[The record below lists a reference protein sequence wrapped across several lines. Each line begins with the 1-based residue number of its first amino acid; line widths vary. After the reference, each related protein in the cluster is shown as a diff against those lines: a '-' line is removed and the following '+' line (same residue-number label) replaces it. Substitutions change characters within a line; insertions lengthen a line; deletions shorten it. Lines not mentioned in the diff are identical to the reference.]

1 MAEVDVATARG
12 EELVGFCAICG
23 VEFDAKALTN
33 RFISLLLIFIYG
45 LSLISIFL
53 ITLPI

>member
-23 VEFDAKALTN
+23 VEFDGKALTN
-33 RFISLLLIFIYG
+33 RFTKCDSCDSVFQVRVR
-45 LSLISIFL
+45 SDVVEE
-53 ITLPI
+53 